1 MTNAPD
7 RPVRLLRLFSRC
19 RGRFGTYARNESA
32 LDPLAAVRHIG
43 EAVVG
48 VAANHRIMLFNEAA
62 ETLLGYT
69 SREVLGQEITLLL
82 PHYRAT
88 PARRGQEIAAASYYP
103 QEAPQY
109 AQKRDATHIPVEI
122 HVSSFDDR
130 GQKLSLITIRD
141 IGARQQAEARIL
153 RLSQMYQALSAITQ
167 VIRHP
172 WNEQDLFDEVC
183 RMAVDL
189 GGVSMAWIGAIRGSE
204 GRIKPI
210 ARYGHGLDYLAE
222 LTVSS
227 NPDIPEGQGPS
238 GIAFRE
244 GRSVVTNDTA
254 SDAIMKPWQIRAQ
267 HYHFRSAGSFPIL
280 RAKKSF
286 AVLTV
291 YHTQINSFDGD
302 LIAILEDMAN
312 SLSFALDNADR
323 EHERRQ
329 AEERVAHS
337 EQHFRAYFERAM
349 IGMAAARPSK
359 TWIEVNDA
367 LCAMLGYT
375 RPELLQLSWDKIT
388 DPDDLP
394 RSLSTWEMLLS
405 GELNETIFEKTY
417 IHKSGRPVYAR
428 IAARAVH
435 EADNRLN
442 YIVLLVEDITSRKHH
457 EDTLA
462 RLGRILDESPNEIY
476 TFDAQSLLFEFANA
490 AALKNMGYSLEELK
504 RLRPTDIT
512 PSFAAGQFLEHTAP
526 LKRGEKT
533 FVVVEAEHRRKDGT
547 VYPLEARIHL
557 SERKEHSVF
566 VSVVQDMTERKRFED
581 ELRHQST
588 HDALTGLPNRAFFH
602 EILSRS
608 MAYARR
614 ADTLVALLLLDIDS
628 FKNINESLG
637 HEYGDALLQE
647 LAQRLTAAIRK
658 EDWITRAEDVVAR
671 QGGDEFMV
679 LIQNIH
685 SVHAATKVAERIL
698 AAIAQPFDVRGHK
711 IHVTASMGITVY
723 PFDDTDTTGLLR
735 NADVAMYKAKQAG
748 KNSFQ
753 FYTASMSAHIQEQ
766 RAIENGLRHAIEN
779 GELVLHYQPQIDLKS
794 GELVGVEALIR
805 WQHPDRGLVAP
816 GLFIPI
822 AEESSLIVAI
832 GEWVLRTACEQSRA
846 WRDLGLP
853 VLRVAVNLAGR
864 QFAEAGLPAT
874 VERILRETDLH
885 DSAQC
890 LELEVTESMLM
901 EDTERTAATLQA
913 LHRMGVRLA
922 IDDFGTG
929 YSSLN
934 YLKRFHIDSLKIDQ
948 SFVRDIANNTDDA
961 AIATAIVTLGHNL
974 GLTVIAEGVET
985 EDQMTFLRAAQCD
998 EIQGYYYSRP
1008 LPAGALE
1015 EWIKGG
1021 ARRLAKGKS

>member
-1 MTNAPD
+1 MTDGPTL
-7 RPVRLLRLFSRC
+7 PVRLSRLFSRC
-19 RGRFGTYARNESA
+19 RSRFGAYAKTDSY
-32 LDPLAAVRHIG
+32 LDPLAAVREIG
-43 EAVVG
+43 EAVIG
-48 VAANHRIMLFNEAA
+48 IAANQRITFFNHAA
-62 ETLLGYT
+62 ERFLGYT
-69 SREVLGQEITLLL
+69 SREVVGQTITLLI
-82 PHYRAT
+82 PNYNVAPST
-88 PARRGQEIAAASYYP
+88 RGGDSPSTSCCLQEV
-103 QEAPQY
+103 PQY
-109 AQKRDATHIPVEI
+109 AQKRDATRILIEI
-122 HVSSFDDR
+122 HISSFDDR

-141 IGARQQAEARIL
+141 INAQQQAEARTR
-153 RLSQMYQALSAITQ
+153 RLSKMYQALSALNQ
-167 VIRHP
+167 VIRRP
-172 WNEQDLFDEVC
+172 WNEQDLFDVAC
-183 RMAVDL
+183 RIAVDL
-189 GGVSMAWIGAIRGSE
+189 GGVSMAWIGAIRGNE
-204 GRIKPI
+204 DHIKPI
-210 ARYGHGLDYLAE
+210 ARYGQGLDYLTD

-227 NPDIPEGQGPS
+227 NPDVPEGQGPG

-244 GRSVVTNDTA
+244 GRAVIADDTIR
-254 SDAIMKPWQIRAQ
+254 DPLMKPWQIRAQ
-267 HYHFRSAGSFPIL
+267 QYCFLSAGAFPIP
-280 RAKKSF
+280 RAKKPF
-286 AVLTV
+286 AVLSV
-291 YHTQINSFDGD
+291 YHTQLNSFDSD
-302 LIAILEDMAN
+302 MTAILEDMAS
-312 SLSFALDNADR
+312 SLSFALDSADR
-323 EHERRQ
+323 EHKRRQ

-349 IGMAAARPSK
+349 IGMAAARPCK
-359 TWIEVNDA
+359 TWLEVNDA
-367 LCAMLGYT
+367 FCAMLGYT

-388 DPDDLP
+388 DPGDLS
-394 RSLSTWEMLLS
+394 RSLSIWEMLLS
-405 GELNETIFEKTY
+405 GEMTETTLEKTY
-417 IHKSGRPVYAR
+417 IHKSGRPVYTR
-428 IAARAVH
+428 IAARAVYA
-435 EADNRLN
+435 ADNRLN
-442 YIVLLVEDITSRKHH
+442 YVVLLVEDITSRKHH

-476 TFDAQSLLFEFANA
+476 TFDAQSLHFEFANV
-490 AALKNMGYSLEELK
+490 AALKNIGYSLDELK
-504 RLRPTDIT
+504 TLRPTDIT
-512 PSFAAGQFLEHTAP
+512 PSFAGGQFFEHTAP

-533 FVVVEAEHRRKDGT
+533 FVVVEAEHQRKDGT

-581 ELRHQST
+581 QLRHQST
-588 HDALTGLPNRAFFH
+588 HDALTGLPNRVFFH

-614 ADTLVALLLLDIDS
+614 TDTIIALLFLDIDS

-637 HEYGDALLQE
+637 HEYGDVLLQE
-647 LAQRLTAAIRK
+647 LAQRLTTAIRK

-685 SVHAATKVAERIL
+685 SVHATTKIAERIL
-698 AAIAQPFDVRGHK
+698 AAIAKPFDVRGHK
-711 IHVTASMGITVY
+711 MHVTASMGITVY
-723 PFDDTDTTGLLR
+723 PFDDTDSNGLLR

-766 RAIENGLRHAIEN
+766 RAIEDGLRYALEN

-794 GELVGVEALIR
+794 GALVGVEALIR

-846 WRDLGLP
+846 WRDRGLP
-853 VLRVAVNLAGR
+853 VLRVAVNLSGR
-864 QFAEAGLPAT
+864 QFAQAGLPAT
-874 VERILRETDLH
+874 VERILRETDLG

-901 EDTERTAATLQA
+901 EDTERTATTLQA

-948 SFVRDIANNTDDA
+948 SFVRDIANNPDDA
-961 AIATAIVTLGHNL
+961 AITTAIVTLGHNL

-1008 LPAGALE
+1008 LPADALE
-1015 EWIKGG
+1015 EWIKAE
-1021 ARRLAKGKS
+1021 ARRLADSKS

>member
-1 MTNAPD
+1 MTDAPD
-7 RPVRLLRLFSRC
+7 RPVRLLRLFSRY
-19 RGRFGTYARNESA
+19 RGRFGASARHAAS
-32 LDPLAAVRHIG
+32 LDPWAAVRRIG
-43 EAVVG
+43 EAVIG
-48 VAANHRIMLFNEAA
+48 VAANHRVMFFNEAA
-62 ETLLGYT
+62 ETFLGYT
-69 SREVLGQEITLLL
+69 SREVLGQEITRLI
-82 PHYRAT
+82 PNYRAT
-88 PARRGQEIAAASYYP
+88 HSKHGQGSASASRCP
-103 QEAPQY
+103 QAAPQY
-109 AQKRDATHIPVEI
+109 AQKQDGTRIPVEI

-130 GQKLSLITIRD
+130 DQRLSLITIRD
-141 IGARQQAEARIL
+141 IGARQQAEARSL
-153 RLSQMYQALSAITQ
+153 RLGTMYQALSALNQ
-167 VIRHP
+167 VIRRP
-172 WNEQDLFDEVC
+172 WNEQDLFDAAC
-183 RMAVDL
+183 RIAVDL
-189 GGVSMAWIGAIRGSE
+189 GGVSMAWIGTARGSE
-204 GRIKPI
+204 GLIKPI
-210 ARYGHGLDYLAE
+210 ARYGQGLDYLTE

-244 GRSVVTNDTA
+244 GRSVATNDTA
-254 SDAIMKPWQIRAQ
+254 ADAVMKPWQIRAQ
-267 HYHFRSAGSFPIL
+267 HYHFLSAGSFPIP
-280 RAKKSF
+280 RANRPF

-291 YHTQINSFDGD
+291 YHTQINGFDSD
-302 LIAILEDMAN
+302 LTAILEDMTN

-329 AEERVAHS
+329 AEERVAQS
-337 EQHFRAYFERAM
+337 EQHFRVYFERAM
-349 IGMAAARPSK
+349 IGMAAVHPCK

-367 LCAMLGYT
+367 FCAMLGYT
-375 RPELLQLSWDKIT
+375 QPELLQLSWDKIT
-388 DPDDLP
+388 DPANLP

-405 GELNETIFEKTY
+405 GEITETTFEKAY
-417 IHKSGRPVYAR
+417 VHKSGRPVHAR
-428 IAARAVH
+428 IAARAVRK
-435 EADNRLN
+435 ADNRLN
-442 YIVLLVEDITSRKHH
+442 YVVLLVEDITSRKHH

-504 RLRPTDIT
+504 RLGPADIT
-512 PSFAAGQFLEHTAP
+512 PGFADGQLLEYIAP

-533 FVVVEAEHRRKDGT
+533 FVMVEAEHRRKDGT

-557 SERKEHSVF
+557 SERKEHSVY

-614 ADTLVALLLLDIDS
+614 ADTLVALFLLDIDS

-647 LAQRLTAAIRK
+647 LAQRLTTAIRK

-671 QGGDEFMV
+671 QGGDEFMI

-685 SVHAATKVAERIL
+685 SVHVATKIAERIL
-698 AAIAQPFDVRGHK
+698 AAIAQPFHIRGHEM
-711 IHVTASMGITVY
+711 HVTGSMGITVY
-723 PFDDTDTTGLLR
+723 PFDDTDTHGLLR

-766 RAIENGLRHAIEN
+766 RAIENGLRHALEN
-779 GELVLHYQPQIDLKS
+779 GEFVLHYQPQIDLKS
-794 GELVGVEALIR
+794 GELIGVEALIR
-805 WQHPDRGLVAP
+805 WQHPERGLLSP

-822 AEESSLIVAI
+822 AEESALIVAI
-832 GEWVLRTACEQSRA
+832 GEWVLRTACEQGRA
-846 WRDLGLP
+846 WQDLGLP
-853 VLRVAVNLAGR
+853 LLRIAVNLSGR
-864 QFAEAGLPAT
+864 QFSEVDLPAT
-874 VERILRETDLH
+874 VARILRETGL
-885 DSAQC
+885 SKSPQC

-901 EDTERTAATLQA
+901 EDTERTAATLQT
-913 LHRMGVRLA
+913 LHGMGVRLA

-948 SFVRDIANNTDDA
+948 SFVRDIANNSDDA
-961 AIATAIVTLGHNL
+961 AIATTIVTLGHSL

-985 EDQMTFLRAAQCD
+985 EEQLTFLHGANCD

-1008 LPAGALE
+1008 LPADALE
-1015 EWIKGG
+1015 EWIQGRPRG
-1021 ARRLAKGKS
+1021 RS